1 MKHKEK
7 TKKSKKG
14 GLFLLIAI
22 IIVVALL
29 LFSSGDDL
37 SEDPNLNETTTS
49 EEVSENRITYEDSS
63 MKVDYKKIENQY
75 GIEGCLYLSL
85 KIDNIT
91 DQTVTVALKDVS
103 INGNAV
109 QTGTGMPI
117 TINPDE
123 SSSQPF
129 ILFLNGTDISE
140 AEDVENI
147 KFKVVFYDEN
157 YNEYKVSE
165 RITVEV

>member
-1 MKHKEK
+1 MKHKQK
-7 TKKSKKG
+7 TKKNKI
-14 GLFLLIAI
+14 GLIIIIALIASF
-22 IIVVALL
+22 LF
-29 LFSSGDDL
+29 FSSGSDTP
-37 SEDPNLNETTTS
+37 ETPNENDTTTS
-49 EEVSENRITYEDSS
+49 ETVNEKTITYEDSN
-63 MKVDYKKIENQY
+63 MKVEYKKIEKQS

-91 DQTVTVALKDVS
+91 DQTVTVMLKDVS
-103 INGNAV
+103 INGNSM

-117 TINPDE
+117 TIHPDE

-129 ILFLNGTDISE
+129 IIFQSGTDIDE
-140 AEDVENI
+140 AEDVEII
-147 KFKVVFYDEN
+147 KFRVVFYDEN

>member
-1 MKHKEK
+1 MKHKQK
-7 TKKSKKG
+7 TKKSKI
-14 GLFLLIAI
+14 GLIFIIALIASF
-22 IIVVALL
+22 LF
-29 LFSSGDDL
+29 FSSGSDT
-37 SEDPNLNETTTS
+37 SESPDENDTTTS
-49 EEVSENRITYEDSS
+49 ETVNEKPITYEDGN
-63 MKVDYKKIENQY
+63 MKVQYKTIEKQA

-91 DQTVTVALKDVS
+91 DQTVTVMLKDVS
-103 INGNAV
+103 INGNSM
-109 QTGTGMPI
+109 QTGTGLPI
-117 TINPDE
+117 VINPDE

-129 ILFLNGTDISE
+129 IIFQSGTDIDD

-147 KFKVVFYDEN
+147 KFRVVFYDEN

>member
-7 TKKSKKG
+7 TKKNKI
-14 GLFLLIAI
+14 GLIIIIALIASF
-22 IIVVALL
+22 LF
-29 LFSSGDDL
+29 FSSGSDTP
-37 SEDPNLNETTTS
+37 ETPNENDTTS
-49 EEVSENRITYEDSS
+49 ETVNEKTITYEDSN
-63 MKVDYKKIENQY
+63 MKVEYKKIEKQY

-91 DQTVTVALKDVS
+91 DQTVTVMLKDVS
-103 INGNAV
+103 INGNSM

-117 TINPDE
+117 TIHPDE

-129 ILFLNGTDISE
+129 IIFQSGTDIDE
-140 AEDVENI
+140 AEDVEII
-147 KFKVVFYDEN
+147 KFRVVFYDEN